1 MSDAAPQESRDMNK
15 STAILAIGTALSLG
29 LVACGSD
36 NSEPVAAESAA
47 VDQASTTVKPLA
59 ATDGASPGKPMAPIS
74 MDYEIVGNP
83 IVGAPVMINVN
94 VGSGEGPVTV
104 RYSITDTSALM
115 FQQGQEERW
124 QIDDSRSKQSQQIA
138 VIPQRE
144 GRLYVNVS
152 AEVETPNGMMIRSI
166 AIPIKVGAAP
176 PAATINGELKE
187 GPDGETVISMPAQ
200 QSVPE

>member
-1 MSDAAPQESRDMNK
+1 MKRNKTFSVALMIAATS
-15 STAILAIGTALSLG
+15 
-29 LVACGSD
+29 LVACQGE
-36 NSEPVAAESAA
+36 SESVQPVLSAPQVA
-47 VDQASTTVKPLA
+47 DGKSVPAN
-59 ATDGASPGKPMAPIS
+59 DGASPGKPMAPIS
-74 MDYEIVGNP
+74 MDYEIVGKP

-94 VGSGEGPVTV
+94 VRSGEGPVTV
-104 RYSITDTSALM
+104 RYSITDTSALR

-144 GRLYVNVS
+144 GRLYVNIS
-152 AEVETPNGMMIRSI
+152 AEVETPGGMMIRSM
-166 AIPIKVGAAP
+166 AIPIKVGTAP

-200 QSVPE
+200 ESVPE